1 MRTLSRKLGRDLL
14 GNAGTLV
21 SVVAIIAVGTGCFI
35 GMGSAVRILS
45 LSRATYYGE
54 YRFADF
60 WVHVKKAPLT
70 AVERIARLEGME
82 AVEGRVV
89 FEVILDVP
97 GEERPLTGRL
107 LSTPRQHAD
116 RTLNGLCLVRGSGFS
131 DDRREELIL
140 SEAFAREH
148 GLAPGD
154 RVGLILNRKRQSFV
168 IAGTAISPE
177 YVYMVRGEGDLVP
190 DPKHFG
196 ILYVE
201 EGYAREV
208 LDFQDACNE
217 VVGRVVGGAD
227 ADVEAMAQDVARILH
242 PYGVL
247 STTPRERQAS
257 HRFLSDEIEGG
268 RVSSTLIPGIF
279 LLVAALVLNV
289 VMSRFAERQRSIIGT
304 LKALGYSNKKVF
316 LHFLA
321 FGVAVGVVGGIVGN
335 ILGIALAAGMVEMYK
350 GFYQFP
356 RFVYEVYPDLLVI
369 GMIISV
375 VFALVGTAKGVWSVL
390 RLEPAEAMRQKPPER
405 GGMIFLE
412 HFPRLWK
419 RLGFRTQMAM
429 RSLVRNR
436 FRTMTGVLATAL
448 AGSLIMLSLIMYDSL
463 WFLVDF
469 QFDRIVHSDVD
480 IGLRDEQSIAGLY
493 EARQLPGVDYAE
505 PLLGVRCDLRNGR
518 YERRMGIMGLA
529 YRHRLTTPVRADLE
543 PIEIPR
549 EGLVMSR
556 KLAELLDLK
565 EGDSLEVKPVRGR
578 REPVQAHLASI
589 VESYIGLDCYAD
601 LHYLSSLV
609 GEYAAVNSV
618 QTTVDPP
625 RRADLYR
632 TLKGLPNAQGLSVA
646 ADTRAN
652 IEGTFL
658 TTMSGTLWIVIIF
671 AGIIAGGSILNNA
684 LIEIGDGVRDIST
697 LRVVGYQP
705 RQIAAIFFRQS
716 MITTAIGIVI
726 ALPLSYGLTL
736 ALVQA
741 YNTELYRMPVVV
753 KAPTVLLSAGMMVA
767 FVLLAQAVVYRQIRK
782 LDWLEG
788 IKVKE

>member
-14 GNAGTLV
+14 RNAGTLV
-21 SVVAIIAVGTGCFI
+21 SVVAIIAIGTGCFI

-45 LSRATYYGE
+45 LSRSTYYSE
-54 YRFADF
+54 YHFADF

-70 AVERIARLEGME
+70 AVERIARLDGME
-82 AVEGRVV
+82 AVEGRVI
-89 FEVILDVP
+89 FDVILDVP

-107 LSTPRQHAD
+107 LSTPRAHAD
-116 RTLNGLCLVRGSGFS
+116 RSLNGLCLVRGSGFS

-148 GLAPGD
+148 DLDPGD

-217 VVGRVVGGAD
+217 IVGRVVDGVD
-227 ADVEAMAQDVARILH
+227 ADVEAMAQDVSRMLQ

-304 LKALGYSNKKVF
+304 LKALGYSSRRVF

-321 FGVAVGVVGGIVGN
+321 FGVAVGVAGGLVGN
-335 ILGIALAAGMVEMYK
+335 VLGIALAAGMVEMYK
-350 GFYQFP
+350 EFYQFP

-419 RLGFRTQMAM
+419 QLGFRTQMAV

-448 AGSLIMLSLIMYDSL
+448 AGSLIMMSLTMYDSL

-480 IGLRDEQSIAGLY
+480 VGLREEQSIGGLY
-493 EARQLPGVDYAE
+493 ESRQLPGVDYAE
-505 PLLGVRCDLRNGR
+505 PLLGVRCDMRNGR
-518 YERRMGIMGLA
+518 YERRMGIMGLS
-529 YRHRLTTPVRADLE
+529 REHRMTTPVRADLE
-543 PIEIPR
+543 QIEIPR

-556 KLAELLDLK
+556 KLAELLNLK
-565 EGDSLEVKPVRGR
+565 EGDNVEVTPVRGR
-578 REPVQAHLASI
+578 REPAQAHLASI

-601 LHYLSSLV
+601 LHYLSRLV
-609 GEYAAVNSV
+609 GGVCGGELG
-618 QTTVDPP
+618 
-625 RRADLYR
+625 ADGGR
-632 TLKGLPNAQGLSVA
+632 SVA
-646 ADTRAN
+646 PGRAVSHAEGPAERAGADRGRRHTREHRGH
-652 IEGTFL
+652 IPHHHVGH
-658 TTMSGTLWIVIIF
+658 
-671 AGIIAGGSILNNA
+671 A
-684 LIEIGDGVRDIST
+684 LDSDRLRRRHCGREYSEQRPDRD
-697 LRVVGYQP
+697 R
-705 RQIAAIFFRQS
+705 
-716 MITTAIGIVI
+716 
-726 ALPLSYGLTL
+726 
-736 ALVQA
+736 
-741 YNTELYRMPVVV
+741 
-753 KAPTVLLSAGMMVA
+753 
-767 FVLLAQAVVYRQIRK
+767 
-782 LDWLEG
+782 
-788 IKVKE
+788 